1 MWTLRPRQAEP
12 FAQGQPESESIGSWT
27 RVFWLLPLPLSTPC
41 VSLAESRGCVE
52 LCGLKA
58 ERRSQPGASSQRA
71 WSCSWAQWKLVE
83 SMEVKESPLNWSK
96 VGVSVSGGLL
106 SEAGADSGRK
116 GSHCGFRASLLE
128 GFKTNFWSVILYKL
142 EEGADSGPVCLVHFG
157 GPSTWHN
164 HSYIHHIEC
173 TLWPSPYKVLE
184 RKWRPDTATGLVI
197 AETAVQWQR

>member
-1 MWTLRPRQAEP
+1 
-12 FAQGQPESESIGSWT
+12 
-27 RVFWLLPLPLSTPC
+27 
-41 VSLAESRGCVE
+41 
-52 LCGLKA
+52 
-58 ERRSQPGASSQRA
+58 
-71 WSCSWAQWKLVE
+71 
-83 SMEVKESPLNWSK
+83 MEVKESPLNWSK

-106 SEAGADSGRK
+106 SKAGADSGRK

-128 GFKTNFWSVILYKL
+128 GFKTNFWSFILYKL

-184 RKWRPDTATGLVI
+184 RK
-197 AETAVQWQR
+197 